1 MTGKGSFSF
10 LVLYCTFY
18 IIFLLFSTDCDG
30 LESTSQGRSR
40 QSTWR
45 FQAKNFAKEI
55 LFRLVSNETWW
66 LCYLQETREKVHH
79 SKSPGHKSS
88 QLTVKGNFTL
98 RNPNMVHDPGTPCQW
113 WSNLCLGRCCGCSQD
128 SIRRFHCAL
137 YQGDNLASKK
147 VFFQQNLFAGS
158 LFLLS
163 RSIWEEPPGRS
174 SSQIK
179 ISTWDSNRSG
189 PRQTG
194 WGAIT
199 KRFYWSFFFTS
210 L

>member
-1 MTGKGSFSF
+1 MTYFSNMRKYYSQKF
-10 LVLYCTFY
+10 THKANHYKNQQNFEAAHREVRQARALLLPCPFCTFY

-30 LESTSQGRSR
+30 LESISQGRSR

-45 FQAKNFAKEI
+45 FQAKTFAKEI
-55 LFRLVSNETWW
+55 SFTLVSNETWW

-147 VFFQQNLFAGS
+147 VFFSTKSVCRLVVSSFSVNL
-158 LFLLS
+158 
-163 RSIWEEPPGRS
+163 R
-174 SSQIK
+174 
-179 ISTWDSNRSG
+179 
-189 PRQTG
+189 
-194 WGAIT
+194 GAS
-199 KRFYWSFFFTS
+199 W
-210 L
+210 